1 MLKPPINELIE
12 IVGSRYALVMG
23 VSKRARNIID
33 GAQRQTKNGKN
44 KPVSIAVN
52 ELYEGKIEC
61 IPYVE
66 SEDEE

>member
-33 GAQRQTKNGKN
+33 GAQRQTKSGKN